1 MVVFVCED
9 SPEGIF
15 TGVYDAWSSR
25 LGHENVR
32 LEVQGE
38 YNYSLFSEYREVA
51 VDQLKAQKVVRSVR
65 RSLSELAYSWIYR
78 TALSERDDRA
88 EAVYRF
94 LVCGFGAGAAGRRIT
109 DNLQIPA
116 VQTVFQINRAVANE
130 AHLQIEF
137 MMPYFTDRLPSEPF
151 IIYDKNH
158 QEAGVWTG
166 KGRWYMMRGAETEPL
181 QALSGRTDQS
191 EYAALW
197 SAFFHQIGIKER
209 ENPAC
214 QRTRLPLRYRKY
226 MTEFQSGSNRSNLAK
241 L

>member
-1 MVVFVCED
+1 MI
-9 SPEGIF
+9 G
-15 TGVYDAWSSR
+15 
-25 LGHENVR
+25 
-32 LEVQGE
+32 Q
-38 YNYSLFSEYREVA
+38 
-51 VDQLKAQKVVRSVR
+51 R
-65 RSLSELAYSWIYR
+65 RSTGFWSVDLAQGQQGDVSRTIYR
-78 TALSERDDRA
+78 
-88 EAVYRF
+88 YRRCRQSF
-94 LVCGFGAGAAGRRIT
+94 RST
-109 DNLQIPA
+109 
-116 VQTVFQINRAVANE
+116 AVANE

-137 MMPYFTDRLPSEPF
+137 MRFAEYSDQVLFSEIGPKNRVTALLMPYFTDRLPSEPF

-181 QALSGRTDQS
+181 QALSGKTDQS

-214 QRTRLPLRYRKY
+214 QRTRLPFRYRKY